1 MLYEIMILFSLDNH
15 RIILEKQVIRITL
28 GCFVD
33 QNELKQAVAQA
44 AVDYVLEKIEPD
56 SIVGIGTGSTANC
69 FIDLIAPH
77 KHKQ

>member
-28 GCFVD
+28 GYFVD

-44 AVDYVLEKIEPD
+44 AAEALSNGAIQLAVAVVVAK
-56 SIVGIGTGSTANC
+56 C
-69 FIDLIAPH
+69 
-77 KHKQ
+77 